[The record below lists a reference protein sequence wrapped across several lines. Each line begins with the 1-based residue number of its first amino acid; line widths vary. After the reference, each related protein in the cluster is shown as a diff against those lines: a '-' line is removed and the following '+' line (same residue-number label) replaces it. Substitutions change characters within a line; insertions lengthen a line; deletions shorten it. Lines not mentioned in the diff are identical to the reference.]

1 MTVAFYAACD
11 SIFPIGTIH
20 IKEESAGFLLMT
32 EEDVPVSSP
41 RYRQVAVD
49 IAAKIVNRQYRVGE
63 RIYARSL
70 IASTYSVSPETAR
83 RAIAVLADL
92 GIVEATK
99 GSGVHIIS
107 YDNAMKF
114 LRQSKDYKTL
124 SGYRHSIK
132 KMAEEVFSQCG
143 KLKDEI
149 ESLVSHAE
157 QFRSSNPFTPYEAAV
172 QEGAPCAGRSLSKLK
187 FWQNTGA
194 TIVAIG
200 RGGACML
207 SPGPHMSL
215 REGDV
220 LYYVGDERCIDR
232 VLHLTKGELSLS
244 NANM

>member
-132 KMAEEVFSQCG
+132 KWP
-143 KLKDEI
+143 K
-149 ESLVSHAE
+149 
-157 QFRSSNPFTPYEAAV
+157 RSSAS
-172 QEGAPCAGRSLSKLK
+172 AG
-187 FWQNTGA
+187 N
-194 TIVAIG
+194 
-200 RGGACML
+200 
-207 SPGPHMSL
+207 
-215 REGDV
+215 
-220 LYYVGDERCIDR
+220 
-232 VLHLTKGELSLS
+232 
-244 NANM
+244 